1 MKHTLSKTISLV
13 AVSALLLT
21 QLLPLHAL
29 PTSADISA
37 MGEADESNYT
47 PDRVG
52 RAPVGG
58 SGDNRGYNAFT
69 FPTFNNYVSLNN
81 LEANRILVRNNS
93 FNDITGLSDFIGDER
108 QFLSARID
116 LTTSTADDDDIGPGD
131 RLLQP
136 AYDPLLVNASTNSF
150 NSTNTVT
157 NKQVRFYLFVHN
169 NGAPPNSPNGG
180 VESVRALDTTVRVQ
194 LPQTFEAA
202 PEVTGYISASNAQY
216 YPDMSAPNDTI
227 TNQNLLDTRT
237 ISDSVVVHMTS
248 TGLWT
253 GTEQRIL
260 LDPVDD
266 SIQFY
271 EHNTTVVPDTN
282 EYDFNE
288 PRDLSA
294 GSASF
299 FNPTG
304 TDPLRGMSLSSSQN
318 GTVLSDGTIIGC
330 FQNAGILTFLA
341 NIQIEDEVPTAPT
354 IQKYV
359 STIARAPGAMTLETV
374 NTNFQDADTAG
385 AAVDFG
391 TQETGSDYTAHYR
404 VAVTNTSDTDLTD
417 VVIVDTMHLLSG
429 TAQTA
434 PRVVNY
440 GTSTPITAG
449 TSVHSYLVA
458 SGSENQISD
467 PAQEV
472 EYISSNATSSTFNI
486 PSLDGNQTVVFYYEA
501 LIINPVADTETHY
514 NVARIASCDDDPD
527 GEICG
532 LDSQVDAAFLRAHAE
547 PLIPEVDVE
556 KYITNSSTTVDADA
570 LVHSIATNN
579 SVNRTNINVYQDADT
594 SSAALEFLTD
604 STTVT
609 SFDANYLV
617 KLQKTP
623 NSTVAS
629 RIADIELSDRF
640 YANQI
645 AYDAS
650 GASLPNLVGTS
661 IETYY
666 KVSSKETIPRYF
678 VVQLDTDS
686 TADPYRIIS
695 NTDGAALTFTTP
707 ADVELGSNIPLTNA
721 MIARVATSTG
731 PIALGTSTNDTQVL
745 FDGSTFTV
753 EEILFSYHVTV
764 PAPSTTARQNSFNRI
779 SIDSFATFT
788 NANDTTS
795 EDTDVKE
802 SDLIVANCSSA
813 NFCDDAHLF
822 TQPKGQPNIDKSVS
836 LTPRAT
842 GENGAESFQPADT
855 QGAAVDFG
863 IRTSPYI
870 TYYRIAITN
879 TGSTTLTGL
888 AIEDEF
894 FLRGTIA
901 TTQNV
906 VNSAGTTLVSN
917 TRLPTYTV
925 GAGSGLE
932 TAVASAGDRVNYVG
946 VGAISTAIRFEIPTL
961 EPNQTIAFYY
971 NVLVDNTIA
980 GRPATSNHRNES
992 YVCWLPSQ
1000 NPKICNPGD
1009 RDFAFSRDSA
1019 GSNDVEITKTV
1030 NGVHSVTVA
1039 NGAALHYVVTT
1050 RNTGT
1055 TNLTNVQLSD
1065 TVASLPNVSGI
1076 NNIHLIAPGT
1086 CATAPGCALA
1096 NLGTALSAQ
1105 SFTLIPNQRATL
1117 TYDAVG
1123 SFTGNGQ
1130 SAANTNTATVTTNQT
1145 DPETATAV
1153 VIVTNTIIIEEDL
1166 ETNFRIRKDAS
1177 PELVRDG
1184 DEVTYTVRVTPR
1196 GTNDTIENLNL
1207 LITDDINDD
1216 GRLTGPGVTFTYIRN
1231 TTRITT
1237 SEDAECD
1244 GEVND
1249 EDGIRCEDVG
1259 PDETIRITYRVRVSA
1274 PTLRASDIVNI
1285 DNTATLRDDTPDVTI
1300 RDEDD
1305 AVVQVVGI
1313 SLPPEPLRPV
1323 TIDKTV
1329 TPREVKRGE
1338 LAHYTIVITNPNPD
1352 AETHRVVDTIGL
1364 NNGVVPGQNGGFVR
1378 FNPESFQVQGDL
1390 YHSGTIGN
1398 PEGLTFTIPG
1408 NGRVVLTYTA
1418 TGEPEAGKTDVSVA
1432 PNTATLDT
1440 GAYSVAFVELPPA
1453 GPAGIAM
1460 VLGMST
1466 LTAVGVMLRRRKK
1479 HS

>member
-21 QLLPLHAL
+21 QLLPLHAV
-29 PTSADISA
+29 PSSADISA
-37 MGEADESNYT
+37 TGVSDYSNYT
-47 PDRVG
+47 PDRAG

-58 SGDNRGYNAFT
+58 SGDVQYNAFT
-69 FPTFNNYVSLNN
+69 FPTFNNYIGLNN
-81 LEANRILVRNNS
+81 LEAQTILVENES
-93 FNDITGLSDFIGDER
+93 FNDLTGLSNFIGDER
-108 QFLSARID
+108 QFLSARVD
-116 LTTSTADDDDIGPGD
+116 LSSSSDDDNIGPGD
-131 RLLQP
+131 RTLHP
-136 AYDPLLVNASTNSF
+136 AYDPLLINNDTNDVVSD
-150 NSTNTVT
+150 TVT
-157 NKQVRFYLFVHN
+157 NKQVRFYLYVHN
-169 NGAPPNSPNGG
+169 NGAPPGSLNGG
-180 VESVRALDTTVRVQ
+180 ANGVRALDTTVRVQ
-194 LPQTFEAA
+194 LPTTFEAA
-202 PEVTGYISASNAQY
+202 PEVTGYISASNADY
-216 YPDMSAPNDTI
+216 YLNMGAPNDTI
-227 TNQNLLDTRT
+227 RNQNLLPTRT
-237 ISDSVVVHMTS
+237 ISDSVVVHMTD
-248 TGLWT
+248 GGIFT
-253 GTEQRIL
+253 GTEHRIRL
-260 LDPVDD
+260 NPVAE
-266 SIQFY
+266 SVEFY
-271 EHNTTVVPDTN
+271 EHNTTVVSGTN

-294 GSASF
+294 GSANF

-304 TDPLRGMSLSSSQN
+304 DNPLRGMSLSSSQN
-318 GTVLSDGTIIGC
+318 GTVLSESGTVIGC
-330 FQNAGILTFLA
+330 FQNAGIITFLA
-341 NIQIEDEVPTAPT
+341 DIEIEDTDPTAPT

-359 STIARAPGAMTLETV
+359 STTARPSGAQTV
-374 NTNFQDADTAG
+374 TNINVNFQDADTAG

-391 TQETGSDYTAHYR
+391 TRATGTDFVAHYR
-404 VAVTNTSDTDLTD
+404 VAVTNTSDTILTNVR
-417 VVIVDTMHLLSG
+417 VVDNAHVRNVPTSTAPRVYNSTGLALQTFGATSDTYVVNPSTSTEETHSSSVIYLSG
-429 TAQTA
+429 TAA
-434 PRVVNY
+434 DV
-440 GTSTPITAG
+440 
-449 TSVHSYLVA
+449 
-458 SGSENQISD
+458 
-467 PAQEV
+467 
-472 EYISSNATSSTFNI
+472 TFNI
-486 PSLDGNQTVVFYYEA
+486 PSLPANRTLVFYYDA
-501 LIINPVADTETHY
+501 LIINPIAEMETHY
-514 NVARIASCDDDPD
+514 NEAQITTCDDNSPQ
-527 GEICG
+527 ICG
-532 LDSQVDAAFLRAHAE
+532 LDSQIDAAFIRAHAE

-556 KYITNSSTTVDADA
+556 KYITNTATVNAAA
-570 LVHSIATNN
+570 LLQSIASNN

-604 STTVT
+604 SATITP
-609 SFDANYLV
+609 FDASYLV

-623 NSTVAS
+623 NSTTAS

-640 YANQI
+640 YANQT

-666 KVSSKETIPRYF
+666 KVSSKETVPRYF
-678 VVQLDTDS
+678 VVQLGSDS
-686 TADPYRIIS
+686 TADPFRIIS
-695 NTDGAALTFTTP
+695 NTDGTALTFTTP
-707 ADVELGSNIPLTNA
+707 ADVEIGSNIPLTNA
-721 MIARVATSTG
+721 MIDQVATSAG
-731 PIALGTSTNDTQVL
+731 PIALSTSTDATHVH
-745 FDGSTFTV
+745 FDGSAFTV

-764 PAPSTTARQNSFNRI
+764 PSPSTVARQNSFNRI
-779 SIDSFATFT
+779 GIDSFVAFT
-788 NANDTTS
+788 GANDPTGTA
-795 EDTDVKE
+795 TDVEE

-842 GENGAESFQPADT
+842 GETGAESFQPADT

-870 TYYRIAITN
+870 TYYRIAVTN

-901 TTQNV
+901 TAQNV
-906 VNSAGTTLVSN
+906 VNSTGTTHVSN

-932 TAVASAGDRVNYVG
+932 TAVASSGDRVNYVG

-961 EPNQTIAFYY
+961 APNQTIAFYY

-1000 NPKICNPGD
+1000 NPEICNPGD

-1076 NNIHLIAPGT
+1076 TNIRLIAPGGS

-1105 SFTLIPNQRATL
+1105 SFTLIPNQTATL

-1313 SLPPEPLRPV
+1313 SLPPEPSQPL
-1323 TIDKTV
+1323 TILKTV
-1329 TPREVKRGE
+1329 DPGEIKRGE
-1338 LAHYTIVITNPNPD
+1338 IAHYMIVITNPNPD

-1364 NNGVVPGQNGGFVR
+1364 NNGVVPGQTGGLVR
-1378 FNPESFQVQGDL
+1378 FNPDSFQVTGDL

-1418 TGEPEAGKTDVSVA
+1418 TGEPPVGKNIVSIA
-1432 PNTATLDT
+1432 PNRATLDT
-1440 GAYSVAFVELPPA
+1440 GAYSDAFVNLPSA
-1453 GPAGIAM
+1453 GPADIAL
-1460 VLGMST
+1460 VFGGST
-1466 LTAVGVMLRRRKK
+1466 LAAVGVMLRRRKK
-1479 HS
+1479 QS

>member
-21 QLLPLHAL
+21 QLLPLHAV
-29 PTSADISA
+29 PSSADISA
-37 MGEADESNYT
+37 TGVSDYSNYT
-47 PDRVG
+47 PDRAG

-58 SGDNRGYNAFT
+58 SGDVQYNAFT
-69 FPTFNNYVSLNN
+69 FPTFNNYIGLNN
-81 LEANRILVRNNS
+81 LEAQTILVENES
-93 FNDITGLSDFIGDER
+93 FNDLTGLSNFIGDER

-116 LTTSTADDDDIGPGD
+116 LTGSTADDDNVGPGE
-131 RLLQP
+131 RTLRP
-136 AYDPLLVNASTNSF
+136 AYDPLLINSNTNTVVSD
-150 NSTNTVT
+150 TVT
-157 NKQVRFYLFVHN
+157 NKQVRFYLVVHN
-169 NGAPPNSPNGG
+169 NGAPPGSPNGG
-180 VESVRALDTTVRVQ
+180 ADGIRALDTTVRIQ
-194 LPQTFEAA
+194 MPTTFEAA
-202 PEVTGYISASNAQY
+202 PEVTGHISASNAQY
-216 YPDMSAPNDTI
+216 YPNMGAPNDTI
-227 TNQNLLDTRT
+227 TSQNLINTQT
-237 ISDSVVVHMTS
+237 VSDSVVVHMTD
-248 TGLWT
+248 GGIFT
-253 GTEQRIL
+253 GTEHRIRL
-260 LDPVDD
+260 NPVAE
-266 SIQFY
+266 SVEFY
-271 EHNTTVVPDTN
+271 EHNTTPVPDTN
-282 EYDFNE
+282 ELDFNE

-294 GSASF
+294 GSTDF

-318 GTVLSDGTIIGC
+318 GTVLSDGTVIGC
-330 FQNAGILTFLA
+330 FQNAGIITFLA
-341 NIQIEDEVPTAPT
+341 DIEIEDTNPTAPT

-359 STIARAPGAMTLETV
+359 STTARPSGAQTV
-374 NTNFQDADTAG
+374 SSIDVNFQDADTAG

-391 TQETGSDYTAHYR
+391 TRDTGTDFVAHYR
-404 VAVTNTSDTDLTD
+404 VAVTNTSDTILTNVR
-417 VVIVDTMHLLSG
+417 VVDNTHVRNVPTNTAPRVYNSAGSALKTFGTTSDTYVINPSNSTEETQSPQVVYLSG
-429 TAQTA
+429 TAA
-434 PRVVNY
+434 DV
-440 GTSTPITAG
+440 
-449 TSVHSYLVA
+449 
-458 SGSENQISD
+458 
-467 PAQEV
+467 
-472 EYISSNATSSTFNI
+472 TFNI
-486 PSLDGNQTVVFYYEA
+486 PSLPANRTLVFYYDA
-501 LIINPVADTETHY
+501 LIVNPVAETEIHY
-514 NVARIASCDDDPD
+514 NEARITSCDDDDD
-527 GEICG
+527 GVICG
-532 LDSQVDAAFLRAHAE
+532 LDYQINAAFIRAHAE

-556 KYITNSSTTVDADA
+556 KYITNTATVNAA
-570 LVHSIATNN
+570 TLLQSIASNN

-594 SSAALEFLTD
+594 SPAALEFLTD
-604 STTVT
+604 SATIT

-623 NSTVAS
+623 NSTTAS

-640 YANQI
+640 YANQT

-666 KVSSKETIPRYF
+666 KVRSKETVPRYF
-678 VVQLDTDS
+678 VVQLGSDS

-695 NTDGAALTFTTP
+695 NTDGTALTFTTP
-707 ADVELGSNIPLTNA
+707 ADVEIGSNIPLTNA
-721 MIARVATSTG
+721 MIDQVATSAG
-731 PIALGTSTNDTQVL
+731 PITLSTTTDETHVH
-745 FDGSTFTV
+745 FDGSAFTV

-764 PAPSTTARQNSFNRI
+764 PTPSTTARQNSFNRV
-779 SIDSFATFT
+779 SIDSFVAFT
-788 NANDTTS
+788 GANDPTGTA
-795 EDTDVKE
+795 TDVEE
-802 SDLIVANCSSA
+802 SDLIIANCSSS

-870 TYYRIAITN
+870 TYYRIAVTN
-879 TGSTTLTGL
+879 TGSTTLNDL

-901 TTQNV
+901 TAQNV
-906 VNSAGTTLVSN
+906 VDSAGTTLVSN
-917 TRLPTYTV
+917 TSLPTYTV

-932 TAVASAGDRVNYVG
+932 TAVASSGDRVNYVG

-961 EPNQTIAFYY
+961 APNQTIAFYY

-1105 SFTLIPNQRATL
+1105 SFTLIPNQTATL